1 MKHKGQRIGYIRV
14 STLDQNTERQLAAIE
29 LDKVFTEKA
38 SGKDAKRPQLTAALE
53 YVREGDTLLVH
64 SMDRLGRN
72 AEDLLRIVRELAGR
86 GVSVEFV
93 KNRLTF
99 AGKADPMGKLML
111 TMLAAFGEFE
121 RELIRERQREG
132 IAIAKA
138 KGVYKGRKKALQP
151 EEAHELVVQAHAGI
165 PKADLAR
172 AYGISRE
179 TVYQY
184 LRQNQSGFAN

>member
-1 MKHKGQRIGYIRV
+1 L
-14 STLDQNTERQLAAIE
+14 S
-29 LDKVFTEKA
+29 
-38 SGKDAKRPQLTAALE
+38 AALE

-64 SMDRLGRN
+64 SLDRLGRN
-72 AEDLLRIVRELAGR
+72 VEDLRRIVRELNER

-93 KNRLTF
+93 KNHLTF
-99 AGKADPMGKLML
+99 SGGADPTARLML
-111 TMLAAFGEFE
+111 TMLGAFAEFE

-138 KGVYKGRKKALQP
+138 KGVYKGRKKALGP
-151 EEAHELVVQAHAGI
+151 EDASELVAQAHAGI

-184 LRQNQSGFAN
+184 LRQS